1 MLQPGQRDGEASPK
15 FAGSDPHRTRGRLA
29 VEGTPAF
36 RKALTFAGRRR
47 NEGLGQ
53 HVKPSTASTP
63 PQGDLGDKGAAVGGA
78 AEDPPGFRGS
88 GLATHGSARQ
98 VHEKGRPRIARV
110 LCSGSVGPRRSLG
123 QLAGGGE
130 VFAFS
135 PGFRGSLRLAR
146 LFRKG
151 LTNMAQ
157 TPEKLMGLA
166 RGATGFRGGRES
178 GARSVLVRRVSFA
191 EVDRRRRSKEARIP
205 RRTLA
210 KPRRGRGERGSRP
223 WMKIALRAR
232 HPRVLGVET
241 ARSAGRGCERSH
253 GDNAP
258 TTGSA
263 CVQNKRV
270 R

>member
-1 MLQPGQRDGEASPK
+1 MGVLGG
-15 FAGSDPHRTRGRLA
+15 FTRRVALA
-29 VEGTPAF
+29 
-36 RKALTFAGRRR
+36 
-47 NEGLGQ
+47 
-53 HVKPSTASTP
+53 
-63 PQGDLGDKGAAVGGA
+63 
-78 AEDPPGFRGS
+78 
-88 GLATHGSARQ
+88 
-98 VHEKGRPRIARV
+98 IARV

-135 PGFRGSLRLAR
+135 PGFRGSLRMAR

-151 LTNMAQ
+151 LTNTAQ
-157 TPEKLMGLA
+157 TPEKLMGPA

-205 RRTLA
+205 IRTLG

-223 WMKIALRAR
+223 WMIIALRAR

-241 ARSAGRGCERSH
+241 ARSAGRGCGRSH

-258 TTGSA
+258 TTGRA

-270 R
+270 RGGLTIGVRKGVRSCGSFCRGKALWIGANFVASRRRGGIDLAALTASVATLRGP